1 MGRMKLLLAGTFLIA
16 AGAGFCFDLLQ
27 LNAPR
32 LGRGFFWPILA
43 GASATAALV
52 VVIKRVRFYPLLH
65 VVILGLVW
73 LGFQASHGSTPSPI
87 PDLLQRRIVFDVIA
101 ILAGI
106 GLGVRLVILFAGTE
120 GFVKLRMQT
129 ELSLAHGIQATLV
142 PTISF
147 QKAGFEVYGR
157 SIPSTEMGGDL
168 IDVIHSNG
176 SLLAYVADVSGHGLA
191 AGQLM
196 GMLKTTMRLAVQ
208 LRQQPIAVLESA
220 DRVLPDLKE
229 PEMYATLALLY
240 FDGSERAEYSLA
252 GHVPILHY
260 RERSHDTVQLSME
273 QFPLGLLPGSCYAS
287 QRVAYSQGDLF
298 LLMSDGISE
307 VSNDKD
313 EEFGVTRL
321 EQLLTKYATQPL
333 PQIWELVMGEVNQ
346 HGAQEDDQSLLLVR
360 HL

>member
-1 MGRMKLLLAGTFLIA
+1 MKPLLAGTFLIA
-16 AGAGFCFDLLQ
+16 AAAGFCVDLLQ

-32 LGRGFFWPILA
+32 VGRGFFWPILM
-43 GASATAALV
+43 GASATAALAV
-52 VVIKRVRFYPLLH
+52 GIKRVRLVPLLF
-65 VVILGLVW
+65 VVILGLGW
-73 LGFQASHGSTPSPI
+73 LGYQASPSPTPSPVS
-87 PDLLQRRIVFDVIA
+87 DLLQKRIVFDVFG
-101 ILAGI
+101 ILIGI

-120 GFVKLRMQT
+120 GFAKMRMQT

-142 PTISF
+142 PTISV
-147 QKAGFEVYGR
+147 QTVGFEVYGR

-176 SLLAYVADVSGHGLA
+176 CLLAYVADISGHGLG

-196 GMLKTTMRLAVQ
+196 GVVKTTMRLAVQ
-208 LRQQPIAVLESA
+208 FRQQPIAVLESA

-260 RERSHDTVQLSME
+260 RERSRDTAQLSME
-273 QFPLGLLPGSCYAS
+273 QFPLGLLPGGCYAS
-287 QRVAYSQGDLF
+287 QRVTYSQGDLF
-298 LLMSDGISE
+298 LLLTDGISE
-307 VSNDKD
+307 LSNDHD
-313 EEFGVTRL
+313 EEFGLTRL
-321 EQLLTKYATQPL
+321 EQLLTKYATRPL
-333 PQIWELVMGEVNQ
+333 PQIWELVMSEVNH

-360 HL
+360 VRE